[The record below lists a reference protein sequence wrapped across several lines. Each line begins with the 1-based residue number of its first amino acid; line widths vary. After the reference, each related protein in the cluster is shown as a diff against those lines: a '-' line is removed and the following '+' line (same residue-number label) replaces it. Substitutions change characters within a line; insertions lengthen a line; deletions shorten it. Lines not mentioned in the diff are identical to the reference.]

1 MRSLGLMCGA
11 GPLPARMAAE
21 AQRLGWRIVAF
32 TFPGATEPAGWADVV
47 IPSRLEAMNPVLEGL
62 VRESINGMLFSGK
75 FWMGDLLGAARPDT
89 AHTKMAASAGTL
101 LDDNITRAI
110 VETLAAFNVELL
122 DQRPFLGDW
131 VEPAG
136 CRTKRVPTETE
147 WADIRR
153 GLAVARLMA
162 GAQIGQ
168 VVVVRRGVV
177 SAVEAIEGTTETI
190 RRGTALSGPGA
201 VVVKGVAP
209 THDFRFDTPG
219 IGPDT
224 IDAAVTGGAAVV
236 AIEAGRVAII
246 DRTAAVAR
254 AEVAGLALVS
264 VDGAE

>member
-21 AQRLGWRIVAF
+21 ARRQGWHIVAF
-32 TFPGATEPAGWADVV
+32 TFPGAGEADGWADVV

-62 VRESINGMLFSGK
+62 AREKIAGMLFSGK
-75 FWMGDLLGAARPDT
+75 FWMGDLLGSAPPDAAHATMAAR
-89 AHTKMAASAGTL
+89 AGTL
-101 LDDNITRAI
+101 LDDNITRVI
-110 VETLAAFNVELL
+110 VETLTAFGVELL
-122 DQRPFLGDW
+122 DQRPFFGDW
-131 VEPAG
+131 LEPAG
-136 CRTKRVPTETE
+136 CVSQRTPTDAE
-147 WADIRR
+147 WVDVRR
-153 GLAVARLMA
+153 GLAVTRLMS

-190 RRGTALSGPGA
+190 RRGTSLSGPGA
-201 VVVKGVAP
+201 VVVKGVAA

-224 IDAAVTGGAAVV
+224 LAAAAAGGASVV

-246 DRTAAVAR
+246 DRATVVAHADAA
-254 AEVAGLALVS
+254 GIALVS
-264 VDGAE
+264 VDAAE